1 MGKTKFRGLRG
12 LWGNRVQDF
21 QSSLSQNKIV
31 SNQQLVL
38 YSSGTLGA
46 AEDEESPQANL
57 TQEEEEEEEEEED
70 AQAFAVCIKL
80 FPLHT

>member
-1 MGKTKFRGLRG
+1 M
-12 LWGNRVQDF
+12 
-21 QSSLSQNKIV
+21 SQNKIV

-57 TQEEEEEEEEEED
+57 TQEEKEEEKEEEEED
-70 AQAFAVCIKL
+70 AQAFASSCFRYTHRREMSFL
-80 FPLHT
+80 GSRLQSRLYAGCS

>member
-1 MGKTKFRGLRG
+1 M
-12 LWGNRVQDF
+12 
-21 QSSLSQNKIV
+21 SQNKIV

-57 TQEEEEEEEEEED
+57 TQEEKEEEKEEEED
-70 AQAFAVCIKL
+70 AQAFASSCFRYTHRREMSFL
-80 FPLHT
+80 GSRLQSRLYAGCS